1 MVLASVAVDFSELW
15 RDPDLRRNLIATVVV
30 LVAALI
36 VRLGA
41 RRWIRRAPS
50 ASEQSRLRWLS
61 TARNVTLGFALF
73 AVGLIWAA
81 ELQTFALSVVAI
93 AAAIVL
99 ATKELI
105 MCLSGT
111 LLRAGSGAFAV
122 GDRVEMGG
130 VRGDVIDSTLLAT
143 MLLEVGPGHMRT
155 GRSVVVPNSAML
167 SGSVINETFMDK
179 YVVHVITVPVDPKT
193 SWEAAEAALL
203 EAATEAC
210 DEYVEP
216 ARRFMDAL
224 SARHSLPKLSVDPR
238 VLVSIPK
245 PDEVALVLRVP
256 APVRERGKVE
266 QRILRG
272 YLQRRAGDPPPVNA
286 D

>member
-1 MVLASVAVDFSELW
+1 MDFSELW
-15 RDPDLRRNLIATVVV
+15 RDPELRRNLIATAAV
-30 LVAALI
+30 LIVALI
-36 VRLGA
+36 VRFGS
-41 RRWIRRAPS
+41 RRWIRRAPT
-50 ASEQSRLRWLS
+50 ASEQTRLRWFS
-61 TARNVTLGFALF
+61 TARNLTLAFAIF
-73 AVGLIWAA
+73 AVGLIWAN
-81 ELQTFALSVVAI
+81 ELQTFALSMVAI

-105 MCLSGT
+105 MCLSGS

-130 VRGDVIDSTLLAT
+130 VRGDVIDTTLLT
-143 MLLEVGPGHMRT
+143 TTLLEVGPGHMRT
-155 GRSVVVPNSAML
+155 GRSVTVPNSAML
-167 SGSVINETFMDK
+167 SGSVVNETFMDE

-193 SWEAAEAALL
+193 GWEAAEAALL

-224 SARHSLPKLSVDPR
+224 SARHGLPKLSVDPR

-245 PDEVALVLRVP
+245 PDELALVLRVP
-256 APVRERGKVE
+256 SPVRERGKVE

-272 YLQRRAGDPPPVNA
+272 FLHRRTAA
-286 D
+286 